1 VRRGSVVLLKASEE
15 SLFLQKAEGRIA
27 ASQAGVEC
35 RSKVLS
41 SFILS
46 GVTTLDAVVRTFYLS
61 DRLCDCCS
69 IRSRLFVF
77 LLFERNERHLRFGCR

>member
-1 VRRGSVVLLKASEE
+1 MRRGSVVLLKASEE
-15 SLFLQKAEGRIA
+15 SLFLQKAEERIA

-41 SFILS
+41 SFILLS

-61 DRLCDCCS
+61 DRQCDCCS
-69 IRSRLFVF
+69 MRSRLFVF
-77 LLFERNERHLRFGCR
+77 LLFERNAW

>member
-15 SLFLQKAEGRIA
+15 SLFLQKAEERIA

-41 SFILS
+41 SFILLS
-46 GVTTLDAVVRTFYLS
+46 GVTTLDAV
-61 DRLCDCCS
+61 
-69 IRSRLFVF
+69 
-77 LLFERNERHLRFGCR
+77 